1 MNSARLVR
9 LRLELRRPL
18 METLR
23 CASNEDT
30 EHKLL
35 ARAGQWFSFIVMVAP
50 QRSCPPALAAPAARI
65 NVKN

>member
-1 MNSARLVR
+1 
-9 LRLELRRPL
+9 

-65 NVKN
+65 NGKN